1 MEGVNMSI
9 GPIPVFGPL
18 TSIELPAPAGEL
30 PPVARVDDSARV
42 GKYSSGRRQNPPR
55 QDGDA
60 DSSNSATDQEAA
72 LPEDASVADG
82 EPGSQ
87 INLFA

>member
-18 TSIELPAPAGEL
+18 TSIELPAPASEL

-42 GKYSSGRRQNPPR
+42 GKYSSGRRQSPPR
-55 QDGDA
+55 QDSEA
-60 DSSNSATDQEAA
+60 DVSLSNPSQEAA
-72 LPEDASVADG
+72 SSEDTAAADG
-82 EPGSQ
+82 ELGSQ